1 MFLKE
6 LLIQNFR
13 NYKEINFKF
22 DSKLIFIIG
31 DNGAGKTNVIEA
43 INHFSTFK
51 SFRDNS
57 DEELVNWESDYFYL
71 KSKIFKEQEEYIF
84 EIGFSKNI
92 NKKRKIKINNNVILK
107 KQDIVGELKV
117 VVFSPSDLKI
127 IEGGSVS
134 RRKFID
140 TTISLIDKNYYIS
153 ILEYNKILKQR
164 NSLLKKKDIHLS
176 ELDPWDQL
184 LYIRA
189 KDIFDKRK
197 YYIEKLNYFFE
208 KDIRKISEQ
217 KDLFYIKYKPNIN
230 NYELFIG
237 ALKER
242 FKRDKIL
249 GYTSVGIHRDELFIG
264 NDGKDIIEFASQ
276 GQKRSTV
283 ISLKTSMFYLIKELT
298 KEVPILL
305 IDDVIRE
312 LDIKRREQFVDL
324 LKVSEQTFFTTTD
337 LEGLKEYLNSI
348 DIQIQVIKIKE
359 GEISKLNEYN

>member
-1 MFLKE
+1 MFLQE

-13 NYKEINFKF
+13 NYKEISFRF

-31 DNGAGKTNVIEA
+31 DNGSGKTNIIEA

-57 DEELVNWESDYFYL
+57 DEELVNWQTDFFYL
-71 KSKIFKEQEEYIF
+71 KSKLIKEAEEYSF
-84 EIGFSKNI
+84 EIGFSKSI
-92 NKKRKIKINNNVILK
+92 NKKRKIKVNNNVIQK
-107 KQDIVGELKV
+107 KQDILGEFKV

-127 IEGGSVS
+127 IEGGSIN

-140 TTISLIDKNYYIS
+140 TTISLIDRSYYIS

-164 NSLLKKKDIHLS
+164 NSLLKKKDIHLI

-184 LYIRA
+184 LYSRA
-189 KDIFDKRK
+189 KEIYEKRK
-197 YYIEKLNYFFE
+197 IYIEKLNHFFE
-208 KDIRKISEQ
+208 TDIRKISEQ
-217 KDLFYIKYKPNIN
+217 RDLFEIKYKPNIS
-230 NYELFIG
+230 NYDLFLV

-242 FKRDKIL
+242 FKRDRIL

-264 NDGKDIIEFASQ
+264 NEGKDIMEFASQ

-298 KEVPILL
+298 NESPILL

-337 LEGLKEYLNSI
+337 LEGLKEYLDSI
-348 DIQIQVIKIKE
+348 DIKIQVIKIKE
-359 GEISKLNEYN
+359 GRIDNSI